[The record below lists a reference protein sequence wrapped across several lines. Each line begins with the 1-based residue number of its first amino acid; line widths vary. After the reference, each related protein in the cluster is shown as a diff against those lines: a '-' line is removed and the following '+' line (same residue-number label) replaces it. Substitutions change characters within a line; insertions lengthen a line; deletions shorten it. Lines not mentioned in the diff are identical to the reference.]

1 MSSQQDAFKVVL
13 SVVSGI
19 LFARFPTV
27 EQVSKGSFF
36 SYDVIVVPKKSFSRE
51 GK

>member
-1 MSSQQDAFKVVL
+1 MQAL
-13 SVVSGI
+13 VVSMVVYGF
-19 LFARFPTV
+19 LFAHFPTV

-36 SYDVIVVPKKSFSRE
+36 SYDVIVVPKKSSSRL